1 MINGEEDYRVD
12 HYFSRFR
19 RGECKMNEKKKR
31 GLQIVSGTVLTV
43 AVLCF
48 MPQICK
54 KLTDYIYKK
63 MK

>member
-1 MINGEEDYRVD
+1 
-12 HYFSRFR
+12 
-19 RGECKMNEKKKR
+19 MNEKKKR